1 MITPSTAELFFAFL
15 TLVVN
20 VAVVAGAVLWV
31 ASRWS
36 KGATRLLEEVRV
48 ELARFGVPLA
58 FAVAGTA
65 MAGSLYFSEVA
76 NYVPCT
82 LCWYQR
88 IGMYSLAIILLVAVI
103 RSDRGIR
110 PYGITLALVALPI
123 SIYHYLV
130 EWFPSIETDVCSVGL
145 SCSIVWF
152 RSMGFVTL
160 AYMAGSG
167 FAFIALVLALTPRRS
182 PYECADPRAK
192 RNRSA
197 ATVRKA
203 HEPSSRKWLVPAIIG
218 GIVLLAAIIAIA
230 LSGGGDSNN
239 ADTEGLEQIRPV
251 EVSGTALP
259 DVPRQR
265 GRLLR
270 SGTRPAHPRGDAGS
284 RSTAPR

>member
-15 TLVVN
+15 TLVAN
-20 VAVVAGAVLWV
+20 VAVVAGVVLWV

-36 KGATRLLEEVRV
+36 KGATRFLEEVRV

-76 NYVPCT
+76 HYVPCT

-152 RSMGFVTL
+152 RSMGFMTL

-167 FAFIALVLALTPRRS
+167 FAFIALVLALS
-182 PYECADPRAK
+182 PKKE
-192 RNRSA
+192 S
-197 ATVRKA
+197 V
-203 HEPSSRKWLVPAIIG
+203 
-218 GIVLLAAIIAIA
+218 
-230 LSGGGDSNN
+230 
-239 ADTEGLEQIRPV
+239 
-251 EVSGTALP
+251 
-259 DVPRQR
+259 
-265 GRLLR
+265 
-270 SGTRPAHPRGDAGS
+270 
-284 RSTAPR
+284 